1 MPTSGKKLVVTADP
15 AGVDYSGGSQGKNN
29 PQNFYRSYD
38 DIAIFTDPKSW
49 NNDRVSHERLS
60 QYAIIAR
67 ANGGGPDDK
76 NAPGRWVQDTDLVS
90 QAG

>member
-1 MPTSGKKLVVTADP
+1 MPQKSPKLVVTADP
-15 AGVDYSGGSQGKNN
+15 AGADYSNGTVSDNN

-38 DIAIFTDPKSW
+38 NIAIFTDPKSW

-60 QYAIIAR
+60 HYAVIAR

-76 NAPGRWVQDTDLVS
+76 NLPGRWVQDTDLTS